1 MLHIRFKWELSSICQ
16 RAHKANILTEKDRN
30 ELMSKAYAYAKQHPA
45 PYIPAL
51 VVLMRIRELDDDHIE
66 SDAMS
71 MVDEFF
77 EIPNGNRPDY
87 FEAEEN
93 YKNFL
98 IVYITPGF

>member
-1 MLHIRFKWELSSICQ
+1 M
-16 RAHKANILTEKDRN
+16 NIDGRSNIYLNKTKG
-30 ELMSKAYAYAKQHPA
+30 
-45 PYIPAL
+45 
-51 VVLMRIRELDDDHIE
+51 VLYMKNDIV
-66 SDAMS
+66 SDAEKMI
-71 MVDEFF
+71 DEFF